1 MSLAT
6 LCAGIG
12 EREGGKRQSG
22 AAACRGRQG
31 RVSGGG
37 GEVVRVE
44 CGVGVLVASLCAC
57 RDERE
62 AQCWVILAPAH
73 PGSDF

>member
-1 MSLAT
+1 MVGS
-6 LCAGIG
+6 
-12 EREGGKRQSG
+12 R
-22 AAACRGRQG
+22 RGMAVG
-31 RVSGGG
+31 SSWSGGG

-57 RDERE
+57 GDERE

-73 PGSDF
+73 PGSDP